1 MSGLDKE
8 LEAAYA
14 ATKKRQDKLEQSKEE
29 LQAVSAQG
37 EQLASRSKT
46 IALTVTLAGTA
57 VGAGILLIDPDS
69 RPWGFLLLFVVAI
82 AGLWSFYRQ
91 WANR

>member
-14 ATKKRQDKLEQSKEE
+14 ATKQRQEKLEQSKEE

-37 EQLASRSKT
+37 EQLASRSK
-46 IALTVTLAGTA
+46 V
-57 VGAGILLIDPDS
+57 VGLVVVLLGSLVGSGILLADPES
-69 RPWGFLLLFVVAI
+69 RPWGIMLLFLVAI
-82 AGLWSFYRQ
+82 AGAWSFYRNWRNQ
-91 WANR
+91 